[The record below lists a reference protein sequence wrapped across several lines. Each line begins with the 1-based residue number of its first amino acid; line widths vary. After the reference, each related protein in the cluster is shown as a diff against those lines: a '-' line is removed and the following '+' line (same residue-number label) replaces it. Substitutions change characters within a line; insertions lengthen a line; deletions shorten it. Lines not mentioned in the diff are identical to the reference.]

1 MEKLSKGVRLSPPDQ
16 VCIVVKDMDKAI
28 EYYQS
33 VFGLG
38 PFRAMEVATKDM
50 TYRDWTGAARQ
61 KSAFAQCGPIQIELI
76 QPLEGDTPQAEFLK
90 EKGEGMH
97 HLRFQVD
104 DLQATLASLAQFG
117 LEPVWRHDFVKAGVS
132 YAYVNADQIGGVVF
146 ELIEDKKGVTK
157 KPEAK

>member
-1 MEKLSKGVRLSPPDQ
+1 MEKQSKRVKLPPPDQ
-16 VCIVVKDMDKAI
+16 VCIVVEDMDKAI
-28 EYYQS
+28 EYYQL

-38 PFRAMEVATKDM
+38 PFRVMEVATKDM
-50 TYRDWTGAARQ
+50 TYRDWTGTARQ
-61 KSAFAQCGPIQIELI
+61 KSAFAQCGSIQIELI
-76 QPLEGDTPQAEFLK
+76 QPLEGETPQAEFLK

-104 DLQATLASLAQFG
+104 NLETTLASLAQFG
-117 LEPVWRHDFVKAGVS
+117 IEPVWKHNFAKAGVS